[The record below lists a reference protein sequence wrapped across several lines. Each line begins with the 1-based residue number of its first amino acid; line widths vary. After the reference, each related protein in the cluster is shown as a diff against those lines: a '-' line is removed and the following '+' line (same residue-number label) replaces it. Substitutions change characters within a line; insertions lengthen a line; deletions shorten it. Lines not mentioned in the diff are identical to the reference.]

1 MNERKIK
8 LFVSYLILLDLTLFL
23 YFHLKKE
30 NARVL
35 AGSASSGAFL
45 DDAASRLS
53 IRDVNS
59 FRDILNGPGPRS
71 PSTYKNKNKWK
82 RMKHK

>member
-1 MNERKIK
+1 MNERKIE

-35 AGSASSGAFL
+35 AGSAS
-45 DDAASRLS
+45 
-53 IRDVNS
+53 
-59 FRDILNGPGPRS
+59 
-71 PSTYKNKNKWK
+71 
-82 RMKHK
+82 